1 MLVNSHC
8 ESLPVIATKLVPYGE
23 HQEPLTESNGVCMTP
38 WLYITMP
45 KTESKKCALNIKLKK
60 LKNKSIFVQQN
71 CKLLRFKKK
80 E

>member
-38 WLYITMP
+38 
-45 KTESKKCALNIKLKK
+45 
-60 LKNKSIFVQQN
+60 
-71 CKLLRFKKK
+71 
-80 E
+80 